1 MEVFRI
7 ERPVEQTIPVVVG
20 VPHAGDW
27 IPDEVRSEMI
37 IGDQVLRRDLD
48 LYVDKLW
55 KAAPSLGA
63 TLLVSQVSRYVVDLN
78 RAIDDV
84 SPLTVE
90 GGVRVTA
97 PGYYQDRGVVW
108 QTTTSGKAVMA
119 GPMSKSQFDKRIAQY
134 YTPYHQALAIEIERV
149 RKKFGFCVLIDG
161 HSMPSMGRRGHSDP
175 GRERAQIVPGDVDG
189 ASCDR
194 TLRFVVEENFREH
207 GYSVRS
213 NEPYKGGWITR
224 KYGEPSRRIHAIQI
238 EVRRDLY
245 MNERTFRE
253 EQPGM
258 ERLAAACTDLISKA
272 GELEY

>member
-27 IPDEVRSEMI
+27 IPDEVRAEMI

-55 KAAPSLGA
+55 RQAPALGA
-63 TLLVSQVSRYVVDLN
+63 TLLVSHVSRYVVDLN
-78 RAIDDV
+78 RAPDDV
-84 SPLTVE
+84 SPLTVQ
-90 GGVRVTA
+90 GGVRVAA

-108 QTTTSGKAVMA
+108 QTTTAGKAVMA
-119 GPMSKSQFDKRIAQY
+119 GPMTAEQFQRRIAKY
-134 YTPYHQALAIEIERV
+134 YTPYHQALAAEIERV
-149 RKKFGFCVLIDG
+149 RKKFGFCVLLDG
-161 HSMPSMGRRGHSDP
+161 HSMPSTGRRGHTDP
-175 GRERAQIVPGDVDG
+175 GSQRAQIVPGDVDG

-194 TLRFVVEENFREH
+194 TLRFVVEENYREH

-258 ERLAAACTDLISKA
+258 DRLTAACTDLITKVA
-272 GELEY
+272 ELEY